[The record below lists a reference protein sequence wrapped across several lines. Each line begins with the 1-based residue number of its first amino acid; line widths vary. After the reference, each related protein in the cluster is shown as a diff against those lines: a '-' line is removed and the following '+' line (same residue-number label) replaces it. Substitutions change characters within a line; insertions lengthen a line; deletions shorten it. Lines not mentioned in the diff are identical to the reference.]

1 MERRSASA
9 STCVSAPHSHDL
21 LFSPVESN
29 LWPMQAVPVLQFGP
43 VVGFPLTQY
52 PVVNAGLRLPA

>member
-1 MERRSASA
+1 M
-9 STCVSAPHSHDL
+9 SAPHSHDL

-43 VVGFPLTQY
+43 VALG
-52 PVVNAGLRLPA
+52 RLKEKN